1 MADRSNGVLEFA
13 AGLFIGG
20 LVGAAIGLLLAPQ
33 PGEETRSQLA
43 ERGIELRGEL
53 QKRASELQEKMPE
66 IVEDQR
72 ARLQEAVDKGKEAAA
87 KKRQEILGKLETEK
101 KAGAAS

>member
-1 MADRSNGVLEFA
+1 MGKQNSGGLDFM

-20 LVGAAIGLLLAPQ
+20 VLGALIGLLLAPQ
-33 PGEETRSQLA
+33 SGEETRAQIS

-53 QKRASELQEKMPE
+53 QKRAGELQEKMPTFVDE
-66 IVEDQR
+66 QRTRVE
-72 ARLQEAVDKGKEAAA
+72 EAIEKGKEAAA
-87 KKRQEILGKLETEK
+87 KKRQEILAQLEADK